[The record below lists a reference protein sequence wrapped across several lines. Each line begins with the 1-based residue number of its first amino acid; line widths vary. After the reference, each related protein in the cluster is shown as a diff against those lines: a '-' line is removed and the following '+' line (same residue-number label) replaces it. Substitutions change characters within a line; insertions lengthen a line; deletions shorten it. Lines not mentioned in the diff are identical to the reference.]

1 MSLAKARREG
11 EVIGMATM
19 QTLAGRPQV
28 GRSYGGFWRRGIG
41 AAIDWLLIGA
51 VVSLSIGYHGQLA
64 PPHSIV
70 KVVVYYVLAALV
82 AGLYFAVM
90 EASPWRATIGKRVV
104 GVKVTTLDGQ
114 RVDFSRAAARLLAK
128 FGLSLA
134 LLGLGFVLAGIDARK
149 QALHDKVAGTLV
161 MRR

>member
-1 MSLAKARREG
+1 MSLAKAQRER
-11 EVIGMATM
+11 EVIGMTTV
-19 QTLAGRPQV
+19 QTLAGRRQV
-28 GRSYGGFWRRGIG
+28 GRAYGGFWRRGIG

-51 VVSLSIGYHGQLA
+51 VVSLSIGYHGKLA
-64 PPHSIV
+64 PPHSTV

-82 AGLYFAVM
+82 AALYFMAM

-104 GVKVTTLDGQ
+104 GVTVTTLDGQ
-114 RVDFSRAAARLLAK
+114 RIDFGRATARLLAK

-134 LLGLGFVLAGIDARK
+134 LLGLGFVLAGVDARK